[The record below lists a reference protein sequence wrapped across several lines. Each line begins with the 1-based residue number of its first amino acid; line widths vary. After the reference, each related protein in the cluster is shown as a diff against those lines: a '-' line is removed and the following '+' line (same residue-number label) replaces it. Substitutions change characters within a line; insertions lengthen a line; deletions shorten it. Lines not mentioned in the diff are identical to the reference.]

1 MATSPGPRASRP
13 SSMVRPSKPSW
24 PNHEIPNA
32 GPEVLRGLPLG
43 LTMVDSRMMF
53 ISTELTPGTA
63 AMPETSAAGTVSRSA
78 LASSPKAM
86 GVRTSRAMSP
96 RSSSKRLLMAVF
108 TLSVS
113 MKAPE
118 TNATPLTMANT
129 VRIMRN
135 LRASTPRKVRRM
147 TGEDTVMTRVS
158 SCGRALAHLLVR

>member
-1 MATSPGPRASRP
+1 
-13 SSMVRPSKPSW
+13 
-24 PNHEIPNA
+24 
-32 GPEVLRGLPLG
+32 
-43 LTMVDSRMMF
+43 
-53 ISTELTPGTA
+53 
-63 AMPETSAAGTVSRSA
+63 MPETSAAGTVSRSA

-135 LRASTPRKVRRM
+135 LRATTPRIVRRM
-147 TGEDTVMTRVS
+147 TGEDTVMTRVF
-158 SCGRALAHLLVR
+158 SCGQELAHLLVRSLHQLLFRRQEKLRGRHTQQLQGRG